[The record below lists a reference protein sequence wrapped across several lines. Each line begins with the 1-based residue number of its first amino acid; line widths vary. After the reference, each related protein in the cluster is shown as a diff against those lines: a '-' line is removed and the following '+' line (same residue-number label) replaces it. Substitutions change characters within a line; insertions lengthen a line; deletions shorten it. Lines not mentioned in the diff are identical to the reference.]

1 MYFGCS
7 KEPSHRDGFFS
18 TPIICFGLEIRKII
32 FCYALL
38 SGGLFSLGAHVFD
51 HSDGKRLIPD
61 FHLGHCPK
69 KALRRNWWKAT
80 SFFGH
85 MDLHHPEK
93 SDVIEKVLYR

>member
-1 MYFGCS
+1 MFWFRN
-7 KEPSHRDGFFS
+7 KKNNF
-18 TPIICFGLEIRKII
+18 
-32 FCYALL
+32 LL
-38 SGGLFSLGAHVFD
+38 RTLIWGLFSLGAHVFD

-85 MDLHHPEK
+85 MDLHDPEK